1 MPGAVPPEDIQ
12 LRIRSNP
19 RLLSAVRG
27 LVRGYLD
34 NLGLN
39 PEQRDTVVLA
49 VDEACTNAIR
59 HAYQGRDDA
68 SIDLRLWTD
77 PDAVVIELEDHG
89 RPADAARLAPRD
101 LTPPAQAELKPG
113 GLGVQFIRQAFD
125 DVVYHSEP
133 HGGNKLTMR
142 LHHPQ
147 DRALRLQERVQEED
161 EGDTT
166 HGLAHPER

>member
-1 MPGAVPPEDIQ
+1 MSGAVPPQDIQ

-34 NLGLN
+34 NLGLDAA
-39 PEQRDTVVLA
+39 QRDTVVLA

-77 PDAVVIELEDHG
+77 PDAIVIQLEDHG

-101 LTPPAQAELKPG
+101 LTPPSEAELKPG

-125 DVVYHSEP
+125 DVAYHSEP
-133 HGGNKLTMR
+133 HDGNRLTMR
-142 LHHPQ
+142 LHHPPN
-147 DRALRLQERVQEED
+147 RTLRVQEED
-161 EGDTT
+161 EGDNT
-166 HGLAHPER
+166 HGLAHRER